1 MRRRDLLLALAGA
14 TALRA
19 QRDSSYDRS
28 VVKQTRIDL
37 RNLGYPP
44 EDLIPSDESAI
55 RALAVAP
62 DGAIYGATSGKRSHL
77 FMLSPQHGY
86 VQPLGVLPGVSTV
99 HRSVVVSTQGEVFI
113 GGSIGVDNGG
123 GGYENYAGGHLLKY
137 AHRNDEQT
145 QIRIGHPLAVTDLG
159 APVAGDG
166 IYSLAIDR
174 KAGTIY
180 GLTYPHGHF
189 FSYDLSGSRFHA
201 HGQVATERMPGEKFE
216 NEYAIG
222 RALAIDDDGIV
233 FTSGQGGRLCRLV
246 PSSGAL
252 ESLNLYLP
260 GVLGREVYNRVDAWA
275 AADGMLYGGTSDGY
289 LFRLDP
295 KALHVENLGKP
306 LNQARIRGLAFAG
319 GKLYGAGGDDDEMAR
334 LFSYDPARGVYEI
347 LGMIDV
353 NHRPYYAW
361 QAYVVDALAAGT
373 DGALYIGQAERKS
386 NLYIYYPESK

>member
-19 QRDSSYDRS
+19 QRDPSYDRS

-44 EDLIPSDESAI
+44 EDVIPPDESAI

-77 FMLSPQHGY
+77 FVLYPQHGY

-123 GGYENYAGGHLLKY
+123 AGYGNYAGGHLLKY

-145 QIRIGHPLAVTDLG
+145 QISIGHPLAVTDLG
-159 APVAGDG
+159 APVPGDG

-189 FSYDLSGSRFHA
+189 FSYDLSGSRFRTN
-201 HGQVATERMPGEKFE
+201 GQVATERMPGEKFE

-233 FTSGQGGRLCRLV
+233 FTSGRDGRLCRLV
-246 PSSGAL
+246 PSSGVL

-260 GVLGREVYNRVDAWA
+260 GVPGREVYSRVDAWA
-275 AADGMLYGGTSDGY
+275 LVDGVLYGGTSDGY

-295 KALHVENLGKP
+295 KALRVENLGKP

-361 QAYVVDALAAGT
+361 QAYVVDALAAGA
-373 DGALYIGQAERKS
+373 DGTVYIGQAERKS